1 MNLTTALA
9 AFYVPVSIMIGLYY
23 QVPDFFTW
31 IIFLIIKKDLNNC
44 NVDNMAR

>member
-23 QVPDFFTW
+23 QVSDFFYNL
-31 IIFLIIKKDLNNC
+31 FN
-44 NVDNMAR
+44 

>member
-23 QVPDFFTW
+23 QVPDFF
-31 IIFLIIKKDLNNC
+31 IYNLFN
-44 NVDNMAR
+44 